1 MKLDKLVKIIRYIA
15 GVPKSIYVNFRVLPF
30 SQAIR
35 LPIIVSTQTKLVSL
49 KGKVNLD
56 KIKTGI
62 VRIGFTGA
70 DTIDYDYNRTIL
82 RLDGTLNIKGKT
94 KIAKSSKLIIQG
106 ELTLGNN
113 FITTGDTTIICA
125 KKITI
130 GDDTMLAWQS
140 IVMDTDQHNILDQHQ
155 NIINENKEV
164 NIGNNVWI
172 GARCFILK
180 GVNIP
185 NGSIIGANTTITK
198 SFNQENS
205 ILAGNPTKVIKE
217 SISWQP

>member
-1 MKLDKLVKIIRYIA
+1 MKLDKLIKLLRYVT

-217 SISWQP
+217 LISWQP

>member
-155 NIINENKEV
+155 NTINENKEV